1 MSVCLLLLYFAGCS
15 KAKTQT
21 VVICSC
27 VLFKALFRRR
37 SWDIVET
44 WYFEFPA
51 MENLLRCFFEV
62 VLKEIRSKTTP
73 KFSQVF
79 YASALTLCP
88 AVPEPEDVIAYQKED
103 VNVYSERI
111 CFIPGVDLL
120 KVFEKIRMVG
130 SDNRG
135 FGNLFSPF
143 GRSPLSQTETKT
155 HRHRYELTIT
165 YTGLCIKR
173 KL

>member
-1 MSVCLLLLYFAGCS
+1 
-15 KAKTQT
+15 
-21 VVICSC
+21 
-27 VLFKALFRRR
+27 
-37 SWDIVET
+37 
-44 WYFEFPA
+44 

-143 GRSPLSQTETKT
+143 GRSPLSQTETQT